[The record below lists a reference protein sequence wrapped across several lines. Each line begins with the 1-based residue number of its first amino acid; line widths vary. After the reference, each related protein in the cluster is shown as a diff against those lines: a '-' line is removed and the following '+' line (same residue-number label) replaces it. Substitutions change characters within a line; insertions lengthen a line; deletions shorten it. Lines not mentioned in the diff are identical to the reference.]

1 MGDFNIFHHMPWAS
15 TYSIYFF
22 VIGISAALF
31 FFSTLSWF
39 SDAFVPLRMRAFL
52 VSFALLVI
60 GGLLLIGDLAQP
72 TRFINILNPLY
83 LNFTSPLAWGGLNL
97 MSFGLVS
104 VALFP
109 RDVQPNTP
117 ARRRSASWALYSRS
131 ACRSIRASTL
141 RCTRTALS
149 GTRR

>member
-39 SDAFVPLRMRAFL
+39 SDAFVPIRMRAFV

-60 GGLLLIGDLAQP
+60 GGLLLIGDLSQP
-72 TRFINILNPLY
+72 MRFINILNPLY
-83 LNFTSPLAWGGLNL
+83 LNFTSPSGLGRFKPDVL
-97 MSFGLVS
+97 WAGVGP
-104 VALFP
+104 LFP
-109 RDVQPNTP
+109 RDESRTS
-117 ARRRSASWALYSRS
+117 RR
-131 ACRSIRASTL
+131 
-141 RCTRTALS
+141 
-149 GTRR
+149 